1 MAFGNRLW
9 RLWQLRTAVV
19 GCLLLSIFAA
29 VWSLNKVTLLPPSVS
44 PRSIEM
50 ATASTH
56 LVVDTP
62 ESAILDLRQDTY
74 GLEGLTNRAVLLG
87 NVIANGRVRESISR
101 SAGIDASV
109 LRVTPPLTPEEPQA
123 RADSGEEKHI
133 GDILKSNDQ
142 YRLSIVAN
150 PTVPVLDIYS
160 QAPTAATAEKLADGV
175 VSGLKAYVG
184 ELAAEESTP
193 DSKQIRLIQ
202 LGRARGAVI
211 NEGMSW
217 QVALVAFLITFGASS
232 TSVLF
237 LSRVRKGWRH
247 AAGAERGMAG
257 V

>member
-87 NVIANGRVRESISR
+87 NVIANGRVRESIAR

-160 QAPTAATAEKLADGV
+160 QAPTAATAEKLADGA

-211 NEGMSW
+211 NEGMTW

>member
-74 GLEGLTNRAVLLG
+74 GLGGLTNRAVLLG
-87 NVIANGRVRESISR
+87 NVIANGRVRESIAR

-160 QAPTAATAEKLADGV
+160 QAPTAATAEKLADGA

-211 NEGMSW
+211 NEGMTW

>member
-29 VWSLNKVTLLPPSVS
+29 VWSLNKVTLLPPSIS

-74 GLEGLTNRAVLLG
+74 GLEGLTNRSVLLG
-87 NVIANGRVRESISR
+87 NVIANGRVRESTAR
-101 SAGIDASV
+101 TAGIDASV

-160 QAPTAATAEKLADGV
+160 QAPTAATAEKLADGA

-217 QVALVAFLITFGASS
+217 QVALVAFLVTFGASS
-232 TSVLF
+232 ASVLF

>member
-1 MAFGNRLW
+1 M
-9 RLWQLRTAVV
+9 
-19 GCLLLSIFAA
+19 
-29 VWSLNKVTLLPPSVS
+29 
-44 PRSIEM
+44 
-50 ATASTH
+50 
-56 LVVDTP
+56 
-62 ESAILDLRQDTY
+62 
-74 GLEGLTNRAVLLG
+74 
-87 NVIANGRVRESISR
+87 
-101 SAGIDASV
+101 

-160 QAPTAATAEKLADGV
+160 QAPTAATAEKLADGA